1 MKHSLITSVLFL
13 SFCLFAQDSSTV
25 YDQKLNQLRSE
36 LGISA
41 DADFGNSGVYNKLV
55 NRLDSL
61 GIEDEQLEDG
71 YEWGGGKI
79 GFEAYLKNNIDRLLA
94 DFRLAPIPSDSLKKE
109 KIDLLADKQ
118 AEVQKDLKEIEQEVE
133 PVKDLVVVKTST
145 KKDKKRKKKKGTSG
159 KSMLTGLRIGS
170 GLGKPLAKEASL
182 SDHASYFEPGL
193 SIRTPLGIGI
203 GPVYTSLGYE
213 SSKYSFEA
221 PADTIA
227 SYFGSGAGPTLF
239 FDLGKIIKIGGENL
253 DKYFILGISTYDHGS
268 GFIGGYDLNMSLGSL
283 PVSLSVSS
291 RMNIV
296 SFDTG
301 GTTYW
306 VSASAGLGYDIR

>member
-1 MKHSLITSVLFL
+1 MKHRLIISVLFS
-13 SFCLFAQDSSTV
+13 SFCLFAQDSSSV
-25 YDQKLNQLRSE
+25 YDKKLNQLRSE
-36 LGISA
+36 LGVSV
-41 DADFGNSGVYNKLV
+41 DAEFGNNIYSKLV

-71 YEWGGGKI
+71 FEWGGGKI
-79 GFEAYLKNNIDRLLA
+79 GFEAYLKNNIDRLLS
-94 DFRLAPIPSDSLKKE
+94 DFKLAPISSDSLNNE
-109 KIDLLADKQ
+109 KIELATDKPV
-118 AEVQKDLKEIEQEVE
+118 EVQQDLIEIEQEVE

-145 KKDKKRKKKKGTSG
+145 KKDKKRKKKKRTSG
-159 KSMLTGLRIGS
+159 KSMLTGLRLGS
-170 GLGKPLAKEASL
+170 GLGKPLAKGTSL
-182 SDHASYFEPGL
+182 SDHASFFEPAF

-213 SSKYSFEA
+213 SNKYSFEA

-227 SYFGSGAGPTLF
+227 SYFGSGSGPALF

-253 DKYFILGISTYDHGS
+253 DKYFILGISSYDHGS
-268 GFIGGYDLNMSLGSL
+268 GVIGGYDLNMFLGSL

-306 VSASAGLGYDIR
+306 ASASAGLGIDIR

>member
-1 MKHSLITSVLFL
+1 MKHRLIISVIFL
-13 SFCLFAQDSSTV
+13 SFCLFAQDSSSV
-25 YDQKLNQLRSE
+25 YDKKLNQLRSE
-36 LGISA
+36 LGVSV
-41 DADFGNSGVYNKLV
+41 DAEFGNSIYSKLV

-71 YEWGGGKI
+71 FEWGGGKI
-79 GFEAYLKNNIDRLLA
+79 GFEAYLKNNIDRLLS
-94 DFRLAPIPSDSLKKE
+94 DFILAPIPSDSLNNE
-109 KIDLLADKQ
+109 KIELATDKPV
-118 AEVQKDLKEIEQEVE
+118 EVQQDLIAIEQEVE

-145 KKDKKRKKKKGTSG
+145 KKDKKRKKKKRTSG
-159 KSMLTGLRIGS
+159 KSMLTGLRLGS
-170 GLGKPLAKEASL
+170 GLGEPLAKGATL
-182 SDHASYFEPGL
+182 SDHASFFEPAF

-213 SSKYSFEA
+213 SNKYSFEA

-227 SYFGSGAGPTLF
+227 SYFGSGSGPALF
-239 FDLGKIIKIGGENL
+239 FNLGKIIKFGGENL
-253 DKYFILGISTYDHGS
+253 EKYFILGISNYDHGS
-268 GFIGGYDLNMSLGSL
+268 GFIGGYDLNMFLGSL

-296 SFDTG
+296 SLDTG

-306 VSASAGLGYDIR
+306 ASASAGLGIDIR

>member
-1 MKHSLITSVLFL
+1 MKHSLIISVLFL
-13 SFCLFAQDSSTV
+13 SFCLLAQDSSTV
-25 YDQKLNQLRSE
+25 YNQKLNQLRSE

-41 DADFGNSGVYNKLV
+41 DAEFDNNAYSELIK
-55 NRLDSL
+55 RLASL

-71 YEWGGGKI
+71 YEWGGGEI
-79 GFEAYLKNNIDRLLA
+79 GFEAYLKNNIDRLLS
-94 DFRLAPIPSDSLKKE
+94 DFKLAPMPSDSLKKE
-109 KIDLLADKQ
+109 KIDLSADKPV
-118 AEVQKDLKEIEQEVE
+118 AVQKDLIEIEEEVE

-170 GLGKPLAKEASL
+170 GLGKALAKGTSL
-182 SDHASYFEPGL
+182 SDHASFFDPAL

-221 PADTIA
+221 PEDTIA
-227 SYFGSGAGPTLF
+227 SYIGSGSGPALF
-239 FDLGKIIKIGGENL
+239 FNLGKIIKIGGENL
-253 DKYFILGISTYDHGS
+253 EKYFILGIPSYDHGS
-268 GFIGGYDLNMSLGSL
+268 GFIGGYDLNMFLGSL

-296 SFDTG
+296 SFDSG

-306 VSASAGLGYDIR
+306 VSASAGLGIDIR

>member
-1 MKHSLITSVLFL
+1 MKHSLIISVLFL
-13 SFCLFAQDSSTV
+13 SFCLLAQDSSTV
-25 YDQKLNQLRSE
+25 YNQKLNQLRSE

-41 DADFGNSGVYNKLV
+41 DAEFDNNAYSELIK
-55 NRLDSL
+55 RLASL

-71 YEWGGGKI
+71 YEWGGGEI
-79 GFEAYLKNNIDRLLA
+79 GFEAYLKNNIDRLLS
-94 DFRLAPIPSDSLKKE
+94 DFKLAPMPSDSLKKE
-109 KIDLLADKQ
+109 KIDLSADKPV
-118 AEVQKDLKEIEQEVE
+118 AVQKDLIEIEEEVE

-170 GLGKPLAKEASL
+170 GLGKALAKGTSL
-182 SDHASYFEPGL
+182 SDHASFFDLAL

-203 GPVYTSLGYE
+203 GPIYTSLGYE

-221 PADTIA
+221 PEDTIA
-227 SYFGSGAGPTLF
+227 SYFGSGSGPALF
-239 FDLGKIIKIGGENL
+239 FNLGKIIKIGGENL
-253 DKYFILGISTYDHGS
+253 EKYFILGIPSYDHGS
-268 GFIGGYDLNMSLGSL
+268 GFIGGYDLNMFLGSL

-296 SFDTG
+296 SFDSG

-306 VSASAGLGYDIR
+306 VSASAGLGIDIR

>member
-1 MKHSLITSVLFL
+1 MKHSLIISVLFL
-13 SFCLFAQDSSTV
+13 SFCLLAQDSSTV
-25 YDQKLNQLRSE
+25 YNQKLNQLRSE

-41 DADFGNSGVYNKLV
+41 DAEFDNNAYSELIK
-55 NRLDSL
+55 RLASL

-71 YEWGGGKI
+71 YEWGGGEI
-79 GFEAYLKNNIDRLLA
+79 GFEAYLKNNIDRLLS
-94 DFRLAPIPSDSLKKE
+94 DFKLAPMPSDSLKKE
-109 KIDLLADKQ
+109 KIDLSADKPV
-118 AEVQKDLKEIEQEVE
+118 AVQKDLIEIEEEVE

-170 GLGKPLAKEASL
+170 GLGKALAKGTSL
-182 SDHASYFEPGL
+182 SDHASFFDPAL

-221 PADTIA
+221 PEDTIA
-227 SYFGSGAGPTLF
+227 SYFGSGSGPALF
-239 FDLGKIIKIGGENL
+239 FNLGKIIKIGGENL
-253 DKYFILGISTYDHGS
+253 EKYFILGIPSYDHGS
-268 GFIGGYDLNMSLGSL
+268 GFIGGYDLNMFLGSL

-296 SFDTG
+296 SFDSG

-306 VSASAGLGYDIR
+306 VSASAGLGIDIR

>member
-1 MKHSLITSVLFL
+1 MKHRLIISVLFS

-25 YDQKLNQLRSE
+25 YNHKLNQLRSE

-41 DADFGNSGVYNKLV
+41 DAEFDNSVYSKLV

-71 YEWGGGKI
+71 FEWGGGKI
-79 GFEAYLKNNIDRLLA
+79 GFEAYLKNNIDRLLS
-94 DFRLAPIPSDSLKKE
+94 DFKLAPIPSDSLKKE
-109 KIDLLADKQ
+109 KIELPADKPV
-118 AEVQKDLKEIEQEVE
+118 EVQKDLIAIEQEIE
-133 PVKDLVVVKTST
+133 PVKDLVLVKKST
-145 KKDKKRKKKKGTSG
+145 KKDKKRKKKKGASG

-170 GLGKPLAKEASL
+170 GLGKPLAKGASL
-182 SDHASYFEPGL
+182 SDYASYFEPAL

-203 GPVYTSLGYE
+203 GPVYISLGYE

-221 PADTIA
+221 PADTIP
-227 SYFGSGAGPTLF
+227 SYFGSGSGPALF
-239 FDLGKIIKIGGENL
+239 FNLGKIIKFGGENL
-253 DKYFILGISTYDHGS
+253 EKYFILGISNYDHGS
-268 GFIGGYDLNMSLGSL
+268 GFIGGYDLNMFLGSL

-296 SFDTG
+296 SLDTG

-306 VSASAGLGYDIR
+306 ASASAGLGIDIR

>member
-1 MKHSLITSVLFL
+1 MKHSIIISVLFS
-13 SFCLFAQDSSTV
+13 SFCLFAQDSSSV
-25 YDQKLNQLRSE
+25 YSHKLNQLRSE
-36 LGISA
+36 LGVST
-41 DADFGNSGVYNKLV
+41 DAEFDNSVYSKLV

-71 YEWGGGKI
+71 FEWGGGKI
-79 GFEAYLKNNIDRLLA
+79 GFEAYLKNNIDRLLS
-94 DFRLAPIPSDSLKKE
+94 DFKLAPIPSDSLIKE
-109 KIDLLADKQ
+109 KADLPADKSV
-118 AEVQKDLKEIEQEVE
+118 EVQQDLIEIEQEVE

-145 KKDKKRKKKKGTSG
+145 KKDKKRKKKKRTSG
-159 KSMLTGLRIGS
+159 KSMLTGLRLGS
-170 GLGKPLAKEASL
+170 GLGKPLAKGISL
-182 SDHASYFEPGL
+182 SDHVSFFEPAF

-213 SSKYSFEA
+213 SNKYSFEA

-227 SYFGSGAGPTLF
+227 SYFGFGSGPALF
-239 FDLGKIIKIGGENL
+239 FNLGKIIKFGGENL
-253 DKYFILGISTYDHGS
+253 EKYFILGISNYDHGS
-268 GFIGGYDLNMSLGSL
+268 GFIGGYDLNMFLGSL

-296 SFDTG
+296 SLDTG

-306 VSASAGLGYDIR
+306 ASASAGLGIDIR

>member
-1 MKHSLITSVLFL
+1 MKHRLITSVLFS
-13 SFCLFAQDSSTV
+13 SFCLFAQDSSSV
-25 YDQKLNQLRSE
+25 YDKKLNQLRSE
-36 LGISA
+36 LGVSV
-41 DADFGNSGVYNKLV
+41 DAEFGNSVYSKLV

-71 YEWGGGKI
+71 FEWGGGKI
-79 GFEAYLKNNIDRLLA
+79 GFEAYLKNNIDRLLS
-94 DFRLAPIPSDSLKKE
+94 DFKLAPISSDSLNNE
-109 KIDLLADKQ
+109 KIELATDKPV
-118 AEVQKDLKEIEQEVE
+118 EVQQDLIEIEQEVE

-145 KKDKKRKKKKGTSG
+145 KKDKKRKKKKRTSG

-170 GLGKPLAKEASL
+170 GLGKPLAKGASF
-182 SDHASYFEPGL
+182 SDHGSFFDPTL

-227 SYFGSGAGPTLF
+227 SYFGSGSGPALF
-239 FDLGKIIKIGGENL
+239 FDLGRIIKIGGENL
-253 DKYFILGISTYDHGS
+253 DKYFILGISSYDHGS
-268 GFIGGYDLNMSLGSL
+268 GFIGGYDLNMFLGSL

-306 VSASAGLGYDIR
+306 ASASAGLGIDIR

>member
-1 MKHSLITSVLFL
+1 MKHRLIISVLFS
-13 SFCLFAQDSSTV
+13 SFCLFAQDSSSV
-25 YDQKLNQLRSE
+25 YDKKLNQLRSE

-41 DADFGNSGVYNKLV
+41 DAEFGNSIYTKLV

-71 YEWGGGKI
+71 FEWGGGKI
-79 GFEAYLKNNIDRLLA
+79 GFEAYLKNNIDRLLS
-94 DFRLAPIPSDSLKKE
+94 DFKLAPISSDSLNNE
-109 KIDLLADKQ
+109 KIELATDKPV
-118 AEVQKDLKEIEQEVE
+118 EVQQDLIEIDQEVE

-145 KKDKKRKKKKGTSG
+145 KKDKKRKKKKRTSG

-170 GLGKPLAKEASL
+170 GLGKPLAKGASF
-182 SDHASYFEPGL
+182 SDHGSFFEPAL

-227 SYFGSGAGPTLF
+227 SYFGSGSGPALF
-239 FDLGKIIKIGGENL
+239 FNLGKIIKFGGENL
-253 DKYFILGISTYDHGS
+253 EKYFMLGISSYDHGS
-268 GFIGGYDLNMSLGSL
+268 GFIGGYDLNMFLGSL

-306 VSASAGLGYDIR
+306 ASASAGLGIDIR

>member
-1 MKHSLITSVLFL
+1 MKHSLIISVLFL
-13 SFCLFAQDSSTV
+13 SFCLLAQDSSTV
-25 YDQKLNQLRSE
+25 YNQKLNQLRSE

-41 DADFGNSGVYNKLV
+41 DAEFDNNAYSELIK
-55 NRLDSL
+55 RLASL

-71 YEWGGGKI
+71 YEWGGGEI
-79 GFEAYLKNNIDRLLA
+79 GFEAYLKNNIDRLLS
-94 DFRLAPIPSDSLKKE
+94 DFKLAPMPSDSLKKE
-109 KIDLLADKQ
+109 KIDLSADKPV
-118 AEVQKDLKEIEQEVE
+118 AVQKDLIEIEEEVE

-170 GLGKPLAKEASL
+170 GLGKALAKGTSL
-182 SDHASYFEPGL
+182 SDHASFFDLAL

-221 PADTIA
+221 PEDTIA
-227 SYFGSGAGPTLF
+227 SYIGSGSGPALF
-239 FDLGKIIKIGGENL
+239 FNLGKIIKIGGENL
-253 DKYFILGISTYDHGS
+253 EKYFILGIPSYDHGS
-268 GFIGGYDLNMSLGSL
+268 GFIGGYDLNMFLGSL

-296 SFDTG
+296 SFDSG

-306 VSASAGLGYDIR
+306 VSASAGLGIDIR

>member
-1 MKHSLITSVLFL
+1 MKHSIIISVLFS
-13 SFCLFAQDSSTV
+13 SFCLFAQDSSSV
-25 YDQKLNQLRSE
+25 YSHKLNQLRSE
-36 LGISA
+36 LGVSV
-41 DADFGNSGVYNKLV
+41 DAEFDNSVYSKLV

-71 YEWGGGKI
+71 FEWGGGKI
-79 GFEAYLKNNIDRLLA
+79 GFEAYLKNNIDRLLS
-94 DFRLAPIPSDSLKKE
+94 DFKLASIPSDSLNKE
-109 KIDLLADKQ
+109 KADLPADKSV
-118 AEVQKDLKEIEQEVE
+118 EVQQDLIEIEQEVE

-145 KKDKKRKKKKGTSG
+145 KKDKKRKKKRTSG
-159 KSMLTGLRIGS
+159 KSMLTGLRLGS
-170 GLGKPLAKEASL
+170 GLGKPLAKGSSL
-182 SDHASYFEPGL
+182 SDHASFFEPAL

-213 SSKYSFEA
+213 SNKYSFEA

-227 SYFGSGAGPTLF
+227 SYFGSGSGPALF
-239 FDLGKIIKIGGENL
+239 FNLGKIIKFGGENL
-253 DKYFILGISTYDHGS
+253 EKYFILGISSYDHGS
-268 GFIGGYDLNMSLGSL
+268 GFIGGYDLNMVLGSL

-306 VSASAGLGYDIR
+306 ASASAGLGIDIR

>member
-1 MKHSLITSVLFL
+1 MKHGIIIAILIFSVYI
-13 SFCLFAQDSSTV
+13 CGQDSSSI
-25 YDQKLNQLRSE
+25 YDKKLDQLRSE
-36 LGISA
+36 LGISP
-41 DADFGNSGVYNKLV
+41 DSDFDNNAYSELIK
-55 NRLDSL
+55 RLDSL

-71 YEWGGGKI
+71 YEWGGGEI
-79 GFEAYLKNNIDRLLA
+79 GFEAYLKNNIDRLLS
-94 DFRLAPIPSDSLKKE
+94 DFKLAPMPSDSLKKE
-109 KIDLLADKQ
+109 KIDLSADKPV
-118 AEVQKDLKEIEQEVE
+118 AVQKDLIEIEQEVE

-170 GLGKPLAKEASL
+170 GLGKPLAKGTSL
-182 SDHASYFEPGL
+182 SDHASFFEPTL

-221 PADTIA
+221 PEDTIA
-227 SYFGSGAGPTLF
+227 SYFGSGSGPALF
-239 FDLGKIIKIGGENL
+239 FNLGKIIKIGGENL
-253 DKYFILGISTYDHGS
+253 EKYFILGIPSYDHGS
-268 GFIGGYDLNMSLGSL
+268 GFIGGYDLNMFLGSF

-296 SFDTG
+296 SFDNG

-306 VSASAGLGYDIR
+306 VSASAGLGIDIR

>member
-1 MKHSLITSVLFL
+1 MKHGIIIAILIFSVYI
-13 SFCLFAQDSSTV
+13 CGQDSSSI
-25 YDQKLNQLRSE
+25 YDKKLDQLRSE
-36 LGISA
+36 LGISP
-41 DADFGNSGVYNKLV
+41 DADFDNNAYSNLIK
-55 NRLDSL
+55 RLDSL

-71 YEWGGGKI
+71 YEWGGGSI
-79 GFEAYLKNNIDRLLA
+79 GFEAYLKNNIDRLLS
-94 DFRLAPIPSDSLKKE
+94 DFKLASMPSDSLKKE
-109 KIDLLADKQ
+109 KIDLSADKPV
-118 AEVQKDLKEIEQEVE
+118 AVQKDLIEIEQEVE
-133 PVKDLVVVKTST
+133 PVKDLAVVKTST
-145 KKDKKRKKKKGTSG
+145 KKDKKRKKEKGTSG

-170 GLGKPLAKEASL
+170 GLGKPLAKGTSL
-182 SDHASYFEPGL
+182 SDHASFFEPTL

-227 SYFGSGAGPTLF
+227 SYFGSGSGPALF
-239 FDLGKIIKIGGENL
+239 FNLGKIIKFGGENL
-253 DKYFILGISTYDHGS
+253 EKYFILGISSYDHGS
-268 GFIGGYDLNMSLGSL
+268 GFIGGYDLNMVLGSL

-296 SFDTG
+296 SFDNG

-306 VSASAGLGYDIR
+306 ASASAGLGIDIR

>member
-1 MKHSLITSVLFL
+1 MKHRLIISVLFS
-13 SFCLFAQDSSTV
+13 SFCLFAQDSSSV
-25 YDQKLNQLRSE
+25 YDKKLNQLRSE
-36 LGISA
+36 LGVSV
-41 DADFGNSGVYNKLV
+41 DAEFGNSIYSKLV

-71 YEWGGGKI
+71 FEWGGGKI
-79 GFEAYLKNNIDRLLA
+79 GFEAYLKNNIDRLLS
-94 DFRLAPIPSDSLKKE
+94 DFKLAPISSDSLNNE
-109 KIDLLADKQ
+109 KIELATDKPV
-118 AEVQKDLKEIEQEVE
+118 EVQQDLIEIEQEVE

-145 KKDKKRKKKKGTSG
+145 KKDKKRKKKKRTSG
-159 KSMLTGLRIGS
+159 KSMLTGLRLGS
-170 GLGKPLAKEASL
+170 GLGKPLAKGATL
-182 SDHASYFEPGL
+182 SDHASFFEPTL

-227 SYFGSGAGPTLF
+227 SYFGSGSGPALF
-239 FDLGKIIKIGGENL
+239 FNLGKIIKFGGENL
-253 DKYFILGISTYDHGS
+253 EKYFMLGIYSYDHGS
-268 GFIGGYDLNMSLGSL
+268 GFIGGYDLNMFLGSL
-283 PVSLSVSS
+283 PVSVSVSS

-306 VSASAGLGYDIR
+306 ASASAGLGIDIR

>member
-1 MKHSLITSVLFL
+1 MKHSLIISVLFL
-13 SFCLFAQDSSTV
+13 SFCLLAQDSSTV
-25 YDQKLNQLRSE
+25 YNQKLNQLRSE

-41 DADFGNSGVYNKLV
+41 DAEFDNNAYSELIK
-55 NRLDSL
+55 RLASL

-71 YEWGGGKI
+71 YEWGGGEI
-79 GFEAYLKNNIDRLLA
+79 GFEAYLKNNIDRLLS
-94 DFRLAPIPSDSLKKE
+94 DFKLAPMPSDSLKKE
-109 KIDLLADKQ
+109 KIDLSADKPV
-118 AEVQKDLKEIEQEVE
+118 AVQKDLIEIEEEVE

-170 GLGKPLAKEASL
+170 GLGKALAKGTSL
-182 SDHASYFEPGL
+182 SDHASFFDPAL

-221 PADTIA
+221 PEDTIA
-227 SYFGSGAGPTLF
+227 SYIGSGSGPALF
-239 FDLGKIIKIGGENL
+239 FNLGKIIKIGGENL
-253 DKYFILGISTYDHGS
+253 EKYFILGIPSYDHGS
-268 GFIGGYDLNMSLGSL
+268 GFIGGYDLNMFLGSL

-296 SFDTG
+296 SFDSG
-301 GTTYW
+301 ETTYW
-306 VSASAGLGYDIR
+306 VSASAGLGIDIR

>member
-1 MKHSLITSVLFL
+1 MKHSLIISVLFL
-13 SFCLFAQDSSTV
+13 SFCLLAQDSSTV
-25 YDQKLNQLRSE
+25 FNQKLNQLRSE

-41 DADFGNSGVYNKLV
+41 DAEFDNNAYSELIK
-55 NRLDSL
+55 RLASL

-71 YEWGGGKI
+71 YEWGGGEI
-79 GFEAYLKNNIDRLLA
+79 GFEAYLKNNIDRLLS
-94 DFRLAPIPSDSLKKE
+94 DFKLAPMPSDSLKKE
-109 KIDLLADKQ
+109 KIDLSADKPV
-118 AEVQKDLKEIEQEVE
+118 AVQKDLIEIEEEVE

-170 GLGKPLAKEASL
+170 GLGKALAKGTSL
-182 SDHASYFEPGL
+182 SDHASFFDPAL

-203 GPVYTSLGYE
+203 GPIYTSLGYE

-221 PADTIA
+221 PEDTIA
-227 SYFGSGAGPTLF
+227 SYIGSGSGPALF
-239 FDLGKIIKIGGENL
+239 FNLGKIIKIGGENL
-253 DKYFILGISTYDHGS
+253 EKYFILGIPSYDHGS
-268 GFIGGYDLNMSLGSL
+268 GFIGGYDLNMFLGSL

-296 SFDTG
+296 SFDSG

-306 VSASAGLGYDIR
+306 VSASAGLGIDIR

>member
-1 MKHSLITSVLFL
+1 MKHRLIISVLFS

-25 YDQKLNQLRSE
+25 YNHKLNQLRSE

-41 DADFGNSGVYNKLV
+41 DVEFDNSVYSKLV

-71 YEWGGGKI
+71 YEMGGGKI
-79 GFEAYLKNNIDRLLA
+79 GFEVYLKNNIDRLLS
-94 DFRLAPIPSDSLKKE
+94 DFKLAPIPSDSLKKE
-109 KIDLLADKQ
+109 KIDLPVDKQ
-118 AEVQKDLKEIEQEVE
+118 VEAQKDLIEIDQEVE
-133 PVKDLVVVKTST
+133 PVKDLVVVKKST
-145 KKDKKRKKKKGTSG
+145 EKDKKRKKKKAISG
-159 KSMLTGLRIGS
+159 KSMFTGLRIGS
-170 GLGKPLAKEASL
+170 GLGKPLAKGTHL
-182 SDHASYFEPGL
+182 SDHASFFEPAL

-203 GPVYTSLGYE
+203 GPVYISLGYE

-227 SYFGSGAGPTLF
+227 SYFGSGSGLVLF
-239 FDLGKIIKIGGENL
+239 FDIGKIIKIGGENL
-253 DKYFILGISTYDHGS
+253 EKYFILGISNYDHGS
-268 GFIGGYDLNMSLGSL
+268 GFIGGYDLNLFLGSF

-291 RMNIV
+291 RINFI

-306 VSASAGLGYDIR
+306 ASASAGLGIDIR

>member
-1 MKHSLITSVLFL
+1 MKHRLIISVLFS
-13 SFCLFAQDSSTV
+13 SFCLFAQDSSSV
-25 YDQKLNQLRSE
+25 YDKKLNQLRSE
-36 LGISA
+36 LGVSV
-41 DADFGNSGVYNKLV
+41 DAEFGNSIYSKLV

-71 YEWGGGKI
+71 FEWGGGKI
-79 GFEAYLKNNIDRLLA
+79 GFEAYLKNNIDRLLS
-94 DFRLAPIPSDSLKKE
+94 DFKLAPISSDSLNNE
-109 KIDLLADKQ
+109 KIELATDKPV
-118 AEVQKDLKEIEQEVE
+118 EVQQDLIEIEQEVE

-145 KKDKKRKKKKGTSG
+145 KKDKKRKKKKRTSG

-170 GLGKPLAKEASL
+170 GLGKPLAKGAAF
-182 SDHASYFEPGL
+182 SDHGSFFDPTL

-227 SYFGSGAGPTLF
+227 SYFGSGSGPVLF
-239 FDLGKIIKIGGENL
+239 FDIGKIIKFGGENL
-253 DKYFILGISTYDHGS
+253 EKYFILGISSYDHGS
-268 GFIGGYDLNMSLGSL
+268 GFIGGYDLNMFLGSL
-283 PVSLSVSS
+283 PVSVSVSS

-306 VSASAGLGYDIR
+306 ASASAGLGIDIR

>member
-1 MKHSLITSVLFL
+1 MKHRLIISVLFS

-25 YDQKLNQLRSE
+25 YNHKLNQLRSE
-36 LGISA
+36 LGVSA
-41 DADFGNSGVYNKLV
+41 DTDFDHSVYSRLV

-79 GFEAYLKNNIDRLLA
+79 GFEAYLKNNIDRLLS
-94 DFRLAPIPSDSLKKE
+94 DFKLAPIPPDSLNKE
-109 KIDLLADKQ
+109 KTDLPADKPID
-118 AEVQKDLKEIEQEVE
+118 VQQDLIEIEQEVE

-145 KKDKKRKKKKGTSG
+145 KKDKKRKKKRTSG
-159 KSMLTGLRIGS
+159 KSMLTGLRLGS
-170 GLGKPLAKEASL
+170 GLGKPLAKGISL
-182 SDHASYFEPGL
+182 SDHASFFEPAF

-213 SSKYSFEA
+213 SNKYSFEA

-227 SYFGSGAGPTLF
+227 SYFGSGSGPALF
-239 FDLGKIIKIGGENL
+239 FNLGKIIKFGGENL
-253 DKYFILGISTYDHGS
+253 EKYFILGISNYDHGS
-268 GFIGGYDLNMSLGSL
+268 GFIGGYDLNMFLGSL

-296 SFDTG
+296 SLDTG

-306 VSASAGLGYDIR
+306 ASASAGLGIDIR

>member
-1 MKHSLITSVLFL
+1 MKHRLIISVLFS
-13 SFCLFAQDSSTV
+13 SFCLFAQDSSSV
-25 YDQKLNQLRSE
+25 YDKKLNQLRSE
-36 LGISA
+36 LGVSA
-41 DADFGNSGVYNKLV
+41 DAEFGNSIYSKLV

-71 YEWGGGKI
+71 FEWGGGKI
-79 GFEAYLKNNIDRLLA
+79 GFEAYLKNNIDRLLS
-94 DFRLAPIPSDSLKKE
+94 DFKLAPISSDSLNNE
-109 KIDLLADKQ
+109 KIELATDKPV
-118 AEVQKDLKEIEQEVE
+118 EVQQDLIEIEQEVE

-145 KKDKKRKKKKGTSG
+145 KKDKKRKKKKRTSG

-170 GLGKPLAKEASL
+170 GLGKPLAKGASF
-182 SDHASYFEPGL
+182 SDHGSFFDPTL

-227 SYFGSGAGPTLF
+227 SYFGSGSGPALF
-239 FDLGKIIKIGGENL
+239 FNLGKIIKFGGENL
-253 DKYFILGISTYDHGS
+253 EKYFMLGISSYEHGS
-268 GFIGGYDLNMSLGSL
+268 GFIGGYDLNMFLGSL
-283 PVSLSVSS
+283 PVSVSVSS

-306 VSASAGLGYDIR
+306 ASASAGLGIDIR

>member
-1 MKHSLITSVLFL
+1 MKHRLIISVLFS

-25 YDQKLNQLRSE
+25 YNHKLNQLRSE
-36 LGISA
+36 LGVSA
-41 DADFGNSGVYNKLV
+41 DTDFDHSVYSRLV

-79 GFEAYLKNNIDRLLA
+79 GFEAYLKNNIDRLLS
-94 DFRLAPIPSDSLKKE
+94 DFKLAPIPSDSLKKE
-109 KIDLLADKQ
+109 KIELPADKPV
-118 AEVQKDLKEIEQEVE
+118 EVQKDLIAIEQEIE
-133 PVKDLVVVKTST
+133 PVKDLVLVKKST
-145 KKDKKRKKKKGTSG
+145 KKDKKRKKKKGASG

-170 GLGKPLAKEASL
+170 GLGKPLAKGASL
-182 SDHASYFEPGL
+182 SDYASYFEPAL

-203 GPVYTSLGYE
+203 GPVYISLGYE

-221 PADTIA
+221 LADTIT
-227 SYFGSGAGPTLF
+227 SYFGSGSGPALF

-253 DKYFILGISTYDHGS
+253 DKYFILGISSYDHGS
-268 GFIGGYDLNMSLGSL
+268 GFIGGYDLNMFLGSL

-291 RMNIV
+291 RMNFI
-296 SFDTG
+296 SFDG
-301 GTTYW
+301 VGNSYW
-306 VSASAGLGYDIR
+306 ASASAGLGIDIR

>member
-1 MKHSLITSVLFL
+1 MKHSLIISVLFL
-13 SFCLFAQDSSTV
+13 SFCLLAQDSSTV
-25 YDQKLNQLRSE
+25 YNQKLNQLRSE
-36 LGISA
+36 LGIGENAEFDNNAYSELI
-41 DADFGNSGVYNKLV
+41 K
-55 NRLDSL
+55 RLASL

-71 YEWGGGKI
+71 YEWGGGEI
-79 GFEAYLKNNIDRLLA
+79 GFEAYLKNNIDRLLS
-94 DFRLAPIPSDSLKKE
+94 DFKLASMPSDSLKKE
-109 KIDLLADKQ
+109 KIDLSADKPV
-118 AEVQKDLKEIEQEVE
+118 AVQKDLIEIEQEVE

-145 KKDKKRKKKKGTSG
+145 KKDKKRKKKKRTSG

-170 GLGKPLAKEASL
+170 GLGKPLAKGTSL
-182 SDHASYFEPGL
+182 SDHASFFEPTL

-221 PADTIA
+221 PEDTIA
-227 SYFGSGAGPTLF
+227 SYFGSGSGPALF
-239 FDLGKIIKIGGENL
+239 FNLGKIIKIGGENL
-253 DKYFILGISTYDHGS
+253 EKYFILGIPSYDHGS
-268 GFIGGYDLNMSLGSL
+268 GFIGGYDLNMFLGSF

-306 VSASAGLGYDIR
+306 ASASAGLGIDIR